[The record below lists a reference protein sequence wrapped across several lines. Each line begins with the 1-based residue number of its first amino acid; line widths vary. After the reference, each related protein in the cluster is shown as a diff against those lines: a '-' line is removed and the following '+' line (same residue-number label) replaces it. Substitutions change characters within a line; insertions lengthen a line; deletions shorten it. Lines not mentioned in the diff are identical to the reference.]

1 MEYHLNLNVQ
11 SFSEL
16 SDTARQ
22 LLSAHPSDP
31 VKIRD
36 VIYFRVG
43 NQVYS
48 CRDCPE
54 SRELI
59 TRLVSSD
66 SGKVI
71 SSEDAVWKSALNGI
85 ADPALYEEYRLR
97 DRMCRTVVLFRP
109 MQRME
114 RFALQNN
121 IPLESSDRLISMDN
135 GDVAL
140 ILHMNERS
148 EYEPFEYAEA
158 VTETME
164 SEAGIACYA
173 GVGRPS
179 DSLDTLSVSYEEAR
193 SALET
198 GLKHH
203 QPGRVFSYSK
213 QALERLT
220 DLIPVD
226 RASVFLQKELSP
238 EAQKVLTDE
247 MLETIRVFF
256 QNDLNLS
263 TTARQLFIHRNTLL
277 YRMDK
282 IRKATG
288 LDLRRFEDA
297 VVFRFLMSFSDRSIN
312 DDKE

>member
-36 VIYFRVG
+36 AIYFRVG
-43 NQVYS
+43 DQVYS

-164 SEAGIACYA
+164 SEAGIVCCA
-173 GVGRPS
+173 GIGRPVS
-179 DSLDTLSVSYEEAR
+179 TADMLPDSYQEVAQLEWKPGSVR
-193 SALET
+193 T
-198 GLKHH
+198 GSFWQVTFHTSQDGL
-203 QPGRVFSYSK
+203 QGPVIVY
-213 QALERLT
+213 LT
-220 DLIPVD
+220 DDGTVI
-226 RASVFLQKELSP
+226 
-238 EAQKVLTDE
+238 
-247 MLETIRVFF
+247 
-256 QNDLNLS
+256 
-263 TTARQLFIHRNTLL
+263 
-277 YRMDK
+277 
-282 IRKATG
+282 G
-288 LDLRRFEDA
+288 LGERE
-297 VVFRFLMSFSDRSIN
+297 
-312 DDKE
+312 